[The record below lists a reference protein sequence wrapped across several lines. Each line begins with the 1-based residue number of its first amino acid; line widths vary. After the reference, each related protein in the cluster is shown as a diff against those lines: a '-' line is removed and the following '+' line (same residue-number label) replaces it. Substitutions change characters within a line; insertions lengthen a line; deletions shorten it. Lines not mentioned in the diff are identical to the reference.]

1 MADRITL
8 QDARREL
15 EGKIA
20 TLRSDLRDRLN
31 KSDKGIDA
39 RINEME
45 RFLDQRSSKREKML
59 HDEIE
64 DLRKE
69 LNNFVTYKSFMWVIG
84 ILMTI
89 LMAVLAF
96 LTNGIAELGKIVDEI
111 RISQSRDSVY
121 REALVSDVSDIKEV
135 ISRFEIVK

>member
-1 MADRITL
+1 MADRVTL
-8 QDARREL
+8 QNVRREL
-15 EGKIA
+15 EGKIT
-20 TLRSDLRDRLN
+20 TLRSDFREKLS
-31 KSDKGIDA
+31 KSDKDIDA
-39 RINEME
+39 RVNQME
-45 RFLDQRSSKREKML
+45 KFLDNRSSKREKML

-89 LMAVLAF
+89 LMGVLAF
-96 LTNGIAELGKIVDEI
+96 LANGIVELGRIVDDI
-111 RISQSRDSVY
+111 RISQSRDAVY
-121 REALVSDVSDIKEV
+121 RETLVGDVSDIKEV